1 MPPQLTI
8 IIPVFNEQES
18 LGAFLDAVR
27 MPLAQALDV
36 IGPQASAELLF
47 VDDGSSDRTPDMLA
61 ILAGLDARP
70 LSPLVRNFGKE
81 AAIAPPCTR
90 ARGGRGADGRRF
102 AGSAGTAARLGT
114 RVGRGRESRQCPAR

>member
-1 MPPQLTI
+1 
-8 IIPVFNEQES
+8 
-18 LGAFLDAVR
+18 

-81 AAIAPPCTR
+81 AAIAAVHARAGRPWCRWTSICRIRRNCCPPWYASGSR
-90 ARGGRGADGRRF
+90 ARKSSMPGALTAPAT
-102 AGSAGTAARLGT
+102 AG
-114 RVGRGRESRQCPAR
+114 